1 MERSLSWNMQPN
13 IVNIVQKLPIKIE
26 IKNPNVSIH
35 TLMIANVKYKWTF
48 QIYLKKNFSNDVMG
62 NCKYSE

>member
-1 MERSLSWNMQPN
+1 M
-13 IVNIVQKLPIKIE
+13 PIKIE
-26 IKNPNVSIH
+26 IKNPNVSILA
-35 TLMIANVKYKWTF
+35 LMIANVKYKWTF

>member
-1 MERSLSWNMQPN
+1 MLTLIVLKRNVINMERSLSWNMQPN

-35 TLMIANVKYKWTF
+35 TLMIANVKYK
-48 QIYLKKNFSNDVMG
+48 
-62 NCKYSE
+62 

>member
-1 MERSLSWNMQPN
+1 MLTLFVLKRNVINMERSLSWNMQPN

-35 TLMIANVKYKWTF
+35 TLMIANVKYK
-48 QIYLKKNFSNDVMG
+48 
-62 NCKYSE
+62 